1 MQFFKRVLNAI
12 LQSIRQII
20 PRMRARIASL
30 LPHLRR
36 AFEKFAYW
44 MDPHLLRFLE
54 KSAPLRLRILNWLF
68 KLYSFFLRTRTA
80 VWRIVTAPFRGLA
93 EVFRILF
100 GSITFTPSDTMR
112 ELVALKGRITSALR
126 FQESKTLQRLKRF
139 KEDKPP
145 LFRTAALLTV
155 SFSLVLGSCTSFQ
168 LFRKMTQIQVTV
180 TDPEY
185 TKPTEETIPA
195 PVIIHFSAPAVR
207 IDQIGKNVELQMVPS
222 HPGIWTFID
231 DSTITFTPAQHWP
244 PGKSYTVTLRPELF
258 SPGVKLAETTVA
270 FESPEFS
277 GRVTGQQFYIDPKD
291 PSIKKA
297 VITLEFTHP
306 VEAKQVDEKV
316 SFEYSDGL
324 LSGKEIAHT
333 TTLDESQMIAYI
345 HSANVS
351 IQEKEAKLKFKLSS
365 GVTSREG
372 SGRADALTASVVV
385 PGKFTHFAINRAEV
399 QLVRNEFYELDQVLF
414 LETTSGI
421 TPDELQQHVT
431 LFELPVDKPEEPGTE
446 GAKNYRW
453 SSPKE
458 ISPTIL
464 AKSRRLATAR
474 VEGENETGNIHPY
487 RVTANEGGYL
497 FVRIDKAAKALGDF
511 QLKDT
516 FEAVVRIPDFTR
528 ETRIMHDGAILSL
541 AGEKK
546 ISVLSYD
553 NDSIEFEIGRI
564 LPDQINHLISQ
575 SYGNFN
581 SPYFS
586 NYNFNEDNISE
597 RLVETVQLNRLN
609 GKRLQ
614 YASFDFT
621 RYLAGRG
628 ARLQNGLF
636 YLKVRGF
643 KKDKKKQEAVPVEG
657 ADEPETSEES
667 ERPQGRN
674 EDKRLVLVSDLGILV
689 KHARSGTRDVF
700 VQSFAQGRPVGNVE
714 IQVIGKNGLPI
725 ATQMTDAS
733 GHAMLPDLADF
744 KREKA
749 PVAFIAKAGSDLSF
763 MPFARDD
770 RRLDFSKFEI
780 GGVQGADTREKLTA
794 YIFSDRGI
802 YRPGDEIRAGMVIK
816 AGDWKRN
823 LFGLPV
829 EVTVRDS
836 RGIEVYSQT
845 VKLSPAAFEEV
856 KYKTEESSPT
866 GSYEIRASLISKT
879 RNQPNLLLG
888 STSVKVEEFLP
899 DKLRITAQF
908 SSQVTEE
915 AGWTKPEGLKG
926 DVQLMNLFGTPAQ
939 RKKIQGTLILA
950 PRFPVFRGYENY
962 KFFDPLR
969 TTRSFR
975 QDLGSV
981 ETDDQGHAEFK
992 LGLEKYA
999 KGIYQV
1005 TFHADGFE
1013 AEGGRAVSAQST
1025 QIVSPLSQIIGIRT
1039 DGDMGYIHLGS
1050 ARSVSLIA
1058 IDNTLKRVAA
1068 SKLILKIIEARPVSS
1083 LVKREDGIYEYKTTI
1098 KEIPVIQHELNF
1110 GPGGL
1115 DQILPTGTPGDF
1127 LLSIVDENHQ
1137 ELNRIAYSVIGQ
1149 GNLARSLEKNA
1160 ELSIKLSGKDF
1171 VPGQEI
1177 ELAIRAPYTGA
1188 GLITIEK
1195 DKVYAHKWFQ
1205 TTTES
1210 SVQRIRL
1217 PEALEGNGYVNV
1229 TFVRALDSKAIYTS
1243 PLSYGV
1249 VPFSVSKKNRTANL
1263 ILNAPAEIKP
1273 GDLLRIQYTTDRP
1286 GKVVVF
1292 AVDEGILQVARYKR
1306 PDPLSH
1312 FFQKRALEV
1321 STSQIVDQ
1329 LLPEFSI
1336 VRSLTRIG
1344 GDADKLIGLNLN
1356 PFKRKRQSPVAY
1368 WSGLRDVAGAGEV
1381 SFTVPDYFNGRIKI
1395 YAVLV
1400 SDSVLGVEEKGVLV
1414 RGDFIISPSVATF
1427 SAPGDTFEIS
1437 ANVSNNVAGSG
1448 KDLAVNVQA
1457 VADGSIEI
1465 LGDSIVSLSISERGE
1480 KTVRF
1485 KARAKLPGEG
1495 RVVLRASSG
1504 NRSGTQTETVSVR
1517 PARPYIMD
1525 VQSGYLLGGNDEIQ
1539 LTRQLYPEFRKQEVS
1554 VSPVP
1559 LAWSSGLYAYLENY
1573 PYGCTEQ
1580 ITSRGLAALILKNR
1594 PEIARGSN
1602 DQIIAHTL
1610 KVLQSRQNAQGAF
1623 GFWAANSYVDPFQ
1636 SAYAVLF
1643 LTEARERGIAVP
1655 NLLLSQGLAYLE
1667 SLAQNPENST
1677 LHDRAFAL
1685 YVLARNGRI
1694 KINEVNGLMT
1704 LVARDSS
1711 EFARLPLMYLAAT
1724 RKLMRQ
1730 DKEAEELFENS
1741 RPGLFKTW
1749 IFGSFDSVSA
1759 NSNYLYLLSRHFPGN
1774 FEQLGDKTIASFL
1787 APMRAGEFST
1797 ISAASSILAIDAYL
1811 DLRKSRK
1818 LDLKVT
1824 QENAS
1829 GVASPLMFP
1838 DQLFAKSPIS
1848 PDTKKMT
1855 FKGNSALPAFY
1866 QVTIGGFDQ
1875 ILPAPY
1881 NKGMDVSRE
1890 ITDENGNTLKSA
1902 TVGSE
1907 VFVRVRIRA
1916 RDSNIA
1922 NVAIVDLF
1930 PGGFE
1935 PIFEG
1940 GRPDEP
1946 VGLPGLKP
1954 RLMKPDHVDIREER
1968 IVIFTSAESNAQEYV
1983 YRLRA
1988 VSPGKFVIP
1997 PLFAEAMYNK
2007 SFRALTAEGSF
2018 EIVSRK

>member
-1 MQFFKRVLNAI
+1 MQFIKRL
-12 LQSIRQII
+12 LLSIKESFARAYSKTIDWLTKQM
-20 PRMRARIASL
+20 PR
-30 LPHLRR
+30 LREG
-36 AFEKFAYW
+36 FETFAYW
-44 MDPHLLRFLE
+44 IDPHILRLLDRTQPLRVRLQAGVGKAWTWVVGAFAFFWRFL
-54 KSAPLRLRILNWLF
+54 
-68 KLYSFFLRTRTA
+68 
-80 VWRIVTAPFRGLA
+80 TAPFRGLA

-100 GSITFTPSDTMR
+100 GSFTFTPSNTMK
-112 ELVALKGRITSALR
+112 ELAS
-126 FQESKTLQRLKRF
+126 F
-139 KEDKPP
+139 KESIRSKLSLGQSAIVAKLQKFKNDKPP
-145 LFRTAALLTV
+145 LFRAAALVTV
-155 SFSLVLGSCTSFQ
+155 SFSLILGSCTSFQ
-168 LFRKMTQIQVTV
+168 LFQKMTQIQVTV

-185 TKPTEETIPA
+185 TKPTEETVPA
-195 PVIIHFSAPAVR
+195 AVIIHFSAPAIR
-207 IDQIGKNVELQMVPS
+207 IDQIGKNVELQMVPA

-244 PGKSYTVTLRPELF
+244 PDKSYTVTLKPELF
-258 SPGVKLAETTVA
+258 APGVKLSDTKVA
-270 FESPEFS
+270 FETPEFS
-277 GRVTGQQFYIDPKD
+277 GRVASQQFYIDPKD

-297 VITLEFTHP
+297 VVTIEFTHP
-306 VEAKQVDEKV
+306 VEAKQVDDKV

-324 LSGKEIAHT
+324 LSGKTIPHT
-333 TTLDESQMIAYI
+333 TTLDESQMIAYV
-345 HSANVS
+345 HSATVA
-351 IQEKEAKLKFKLSS
+351 IQEKEAKLKFKLAS

-372 SGRADALTASVVV
+372 SGKADSLTAAVQV
-385 PGKFTHFAINRAEV
+385 PGKFTHFTISRAEV

-414 LETTSGI
+414 VETTSGI
-421 TPDELQQHVT
+421 APDELQQHMTVY
-431 LFELPVDKPEEPGTE
+431 ELPVDKPAEPGTE
-446 GAKNYRW
+446 GVKHYRW
-453 SSPKE
+453 SSPTE
-458 ISPTIL
+458 VSPAIL
-464 AKSRRLATAR
+464 SKARRVATAR
-474 VEGENETGNIHPY
+474 VEGEDASGNIHPL
-487 RVTANEGGYL
+487 RVSANEGGYL
-497 FVRIDKAAKALGDF
+497 LVRIDKGAKALGDF

-516 FEAVVRIPDFTR
+516 FESIVRIPDFTR

-553 NDSIEFEIGRI
+553 NDTIEFEIGRI

-597 RLVETVQLNRLN
+597 RMVETVQLNRLN

-621 RYLAGRG
+621 RYLTARG
-628 ARLQNGLF
+628 TRLQNGLF

-643 KKDKKKQEAVPVEG
+643 KKDQKKPEPVTTE
-657 ADEPETSEES
+657 DSEES
-667 ERPQGRN
+667 ENPDEERPQGRN

-700 VQSFAQGRPVGNVE
+700 IQSFSQGRPAGNVE
-714 IQVIGKNGLPI
+714 IQVIGKNGIPV
-725 ATQMTDAS
+725 ATQVTDAS
-733 GHAMLPDLADF
+733 GHATLPDLADF

-763 MPFARDD
+763 MPFSRDD
-770 RRLDFSKFEI
+770 RKLDFSRFEV
-780 GGVQGADTREKLTA
+780 GGVQGADSRDRLTA

-802 YRPGDEIRAGMVIK
+802 YRPGDEIRAGMAIK
-816 AGDWKRN
+816 AGDWRRN
-823 LFGLPV
+823 LVGLPI

-845 VKLSPAAFEEV
+845 IKLSPGAFEEI

-866 GSYEIRASLISKT
+866 GSYEIKASLISKT
-879 RNQPNLLLG
+879 RNQASLLLG
-888 STSVKVEEFLP
+888 STTVKVEEFLP

-908 SSQVTEE
+908 SSQVNEE
-915 AGWTKPEGLKG
+915 AGWSKPEGLKG
-926 DVQLMNLFGTPAQ
+926 EVQLMNLFGTPAQ
-939 RKKIQGTLILA
+939 NKKVQGTLLLA
-950 PRFPVFRGYENY
+950 PRLPYFRGYENY
-962 KFFDPLR
+962 RFFDPLR
-969 TTRSFR
+969 TTRSFT
-975 QDLGSV
+975 QDLGQV
-981 ETDDQGHAEFK
+981 ETDDQGRVQFN

-1005 TFHADGFE
+1005 TFHASGFE
-1013 AEGGRAVSAQST
+1013 AEGGRAVSAQSS

-1039 DGDMGYIHLGS
+1039 DGDLGYVHLGS
-1050 ARSVSLIA
+1050 TRAISLIA
-1058 IDNTLKRVAA
+1058 IDSSLRRVAA
-1068 SKLILKIIEARPVSS
+1068 SKLLLKIVEERPVSS
-1083 LVKREDGIYEYKTTI
+1083 LVRREDGIYEYKSSI
-1098 KEIPVIQHELNF
+1098 KEIPVAQSELNF

-1115 DQILPTGTPGDF
+1115 DQLLPTGTPGDF
-1127 LLSIVDENHQ
+1127 VVSILDDHQQ
-1137 ELNRIAYSVIGQ
+1137 ELNRIQYTVIGQ

-1171 VPGQEI
+1171 IPGQEI

-1217 PEALEGNGYVNV
+1217 PETLEGNGYVNV
-1229 TFVRALDSKAIYTS
+1229 TFVRSLDSKAIYTS

-1249 VPFSVSKKNRTANL
+1249 APFSVSKRNRTANL
-1263 ILNAPAEIKP
+1263 VLNTPAEIKP
-1273 GDLLRIQYTTDRP
+1273 GDTLRIGYATDRP

-1356 PFKRKRQSPVAY
+1356 PFKRKRQAPVAY

-1381 SFTVPDYFNGRIKI
+1381 SFVVPDYFNGRIKVF
-1395 YAVLV
+1395 AVLV
-1400 SDSVLGVEEKGVLV
+1400 SDAVIGVEEKGVLV

-1448 KDLAVNVQA
+1448 KDLPVSIQA
-1457 VADGSIEI
+1457 VAEGSIEI
-1465 LGDSIVSLSISERGE
+1465 QGDAAGVLNISERGE
-1480 KTVRF
+1480 KTIRF

-1495 RVVLRASSG
+1495 RVILRASAG
-1504 NRSGTQTETVSVR
+1504 NKSVTQTETVSVR

-1525 VQSGYLLGGNDEIQ
+1525 VQSGYLLGGSDEIAV
-1539 LTRQLYPEFRKQEVS
+1539 TRTLYPDFRKLEVS

-1559 LAWSSGLYAYLENY
+1559 LAWSSGLFQYLENY

-1594 PEIARGSN
+1594 PEIAQGTN

-1610 KVLQSRQNAQGAF
+1610 RVLQTRQNSEGAF

-1655 NLLLSQGLAYLE
+1655 ELLLSRGLAYLE
-1667 SLAQNPENST
+1667 SMAQNSEKAT

-1694 KINEVNGLMT
+1694 KVNDVNGLLT
-1704 LVARDSS
+1704 QVGRDSS
-1711 EFARLPLMYLAAT
+1711 EFARLPMMYLAAT

-1730 DKEAEELFENS
+1730 EKEAEELFVKS
-1741 RPGLFKTW
+1741 RPGFFKTW
-1749 IFGSFDSVSA
+1749 IFGSFDQVSA
-1759 NSNYLYLLSRHFPGN
+1759 NSNYLYLLARHFPGN
-1774 FEQLGDKTIASFL
+1774 FDQLGDSTISSFL
-1787 APMRAGEFST
+1787 TPMRAGEFST
-1797 ISAASSILAIDAYL
+1797 ISAAASILAIDAYL
-1811 DLRKSRK
+1811 DLRKARK
-1818 LDLKVT
+1818 LDLKVA
-1824 QENAS
+1824 QETAS
-1829 GVASPLMFP
+1829 GASSPLLFP
-1838 DQLFAKSPIS
+1838 DQLFAKSQFS
-1848 PDTKKMT
+1848 PEAKKLS
-1855 FKGNSALPAFY
+1855 FRGNSALPAFY

-1875 ILPAPY
+1875 TLPPPY
-1881 NKGMDVSRE
+1881 AKGMEVSRE
-1890 ITDENGNTLKSA
+1890 FTDEKGNTLKTAS
-1902 TVGSE
+1902 VGTE
-1907 VFVRVRIRA
+1907 VFVRVRIRG
-1916 RDSNIA
+1916 RDNTIA

-1968 IVIFTSAESNAQEYV
+1968 VVIFASAESSAHEYV

-1988 VSPGKFVIP
+1988 VSPGKFVVP

-2007 SFRALTAEGSF
+2007 SLRALTAESSF
-2018 EIVSRK
+2018 EIVPRK